1 MTACVIVIATVPG
14 AKVGSPSSCLPKELF
29 QSDNELAVAV
39 RDQITD
45 VEANV
50 QSLNYPQIGLL
61 CAHLVLAVV
70 NAISTCV
77 RRRTNDADA
86 PITDG
91 QRMRRRSVF
100 LA

>member
-14 AKVGSPSSCLPKELF
+14 SKIGSPSSCLPKELF
-29 QSDNELAVAV
+29 QSDNDLAVAV
-39 RDQITD
+39 REQLTD
-45 VEANV
+45 VKSDV
-50 QSLNYPQIGLL
+50 VSLNYPQIGLL

-77 RRRTNDADA
+77 RRRTNHVDAL
-86 PITDG
+86 PMDG

>member
-14 AKVGSPSSCLPKELF
+14 AKVGSPSSCLPRELF
-29 QSDNELAVAV
+29 QTDNELAVAV
-39 RDQITD
+39 REQLTD
-45 VEANV
+45 VKSDVE
-50 QSLNYPQIGLL
+50 SLNFPQIGLL
-61 CAHLVLAVV
+61 CAHLVLAII

-86 PITDG
+86 LPTDG